1 MSQTP
6 CQSGEERE
14 YAIDVTKPWHL
25 AWWAIQLARSV
36 QVIAAA
42 TNPLGVQAK
51 DVRAWLAG
59 RFSWPLHRHKW
70 TRIGHDCE
78 RCPKCGLVRIT
89 YVAL

>member
-6 CQSGEERE
+6 YQSGEEH
-14 YAIDVTKPWHL
+14 YAVDVARPWHS
-25 AWWAIQLARSV
+25 AWWASQLARSAEIV
-36 QVIAAA
+36 VEA
-42 TNPLGVQAK
+42 TNALGVQAK
-51 DVRAWLAG
+51 DVRVWLA
-59 RFSWPLHRHKW
+59 RFSWPTHRHKW